1 MKPKFLQP
9 KRADARPLNC
19 SVQEA
24 STGDA
29 DTVHVDNRLARGA
42 RQGDIAAFEEL
53 FNRHQKR
60 VYNIAL
66 RMLGDETEAADATQ
80 EVFVRAYR
88 SIGKLVSEEAFVTWL
103 RTMAVNMC
111 RDILRR
117 RGRVRL
123 QSLDAPVKT
132 GDGSHLTNEIA
143 DWSTNPERSLDA
155 KQMQE
160 VVRSA
165 IDSLSPD
172 YREVVTLFY
181 VDGADVA
188 EIAKVTGSPPGT
200 IKSRLS
206 RARAELKRKLECY
219 VRG

>member
-1 MKPKFLQP
+1 MQP

-24 STGDA
+24 STEDA
-29 DTVHVDNRLARGA
+29 DTVHVDNKLARRA
-42 RQGDIAAFEEL
+42 QQGDIAAFEEL

-66 RMLGDETEAADATQ
+66 RMLGDETEAADAAQ

-103 RTMAVNMC
+103 RTMAVNIC
-111 RDILRR
+111 RDILRK

-132 GDGSHLTNEIA
+132 NDGSHLTNEIA

-160 VVRSA
+160 VVRGA

-188 EIAKVTGSPPGT
+188 EIAKVTGCPPGT